1 MYAAVT
7 RFRHSTIEIT
17 PVAGAPFENP
27 PLRDGNH
34 RRAQQSMPFLDL
46 QPHESGVPLTCYPTG
61 CPTRIFFAG
70 RSVMRSHAVDI

>member
-1 MYAAVT
+1 
-7 RFRHSTIEIT
+7 
-17 PVAGAPFENP
+17 
-27 PLRDGNH
+27 
-34 RRAQQSMPFLDL
+34 MPFLDL